1 MNLQRVVQENGMNFK
16 PMNRY
21 SVRPVEQDDVESIAS
36 VAGESWAHTY
46 GSIYPRETIELFISS
61 AYSHDRLSSAISRD
75 SERAV
80 RLFHAALNEDGKII
94 GYSQS
99 RADSG
104 NGNSFELL
112 RIYTLPSH
120 LGTGVGTALLDYLF
134 ANCPDITELSAWVE
148 SENRL
153 GRNFYEHHG
162 FKIADEKEEDFFGYR
177 TLQIKYKLTRKL

>member
-1 MNLQRVVQENGMNFK
+1 MNLERVIRENGMNIK

-21 SVRPVEQDDVESIAS
+21 SVRPVEQNDVESIVS
-36 VAGESWAHTY
+36 VAREAWTHTY
-46 GSIYPRETIELFISS
+46 GTIYPRETIELFISS

-99 RADSG
+99 RPDSD
-104 NGNSFELL
+104 NGNTFELL
-112 RIYTLPSH
+112 RIYTLPNH

-153 GRNFYEHHG
+153 GRTFYEHHG
-162 FKIADEKEEDFFGYR
+162 FEIADEKEEDFFGYR